1 MANVNTEALTKTQQ
15 RIIEAALD
23 LVSHVGYKS
32 TTTKMIAQKAE
43 VNETTIFK
51 NFQSKQVLI
60 DTAFKQHTKQIT
72 NEVDKFFS
80 QSFKDTTDLMQQSG
94 RFIADIFDRHRQIV
108 LSTIKEVGNE
118 QTKSIFNYR
127 QEYIQQ
133 LLCSKL
139 KEFSKE
145 HSLTDQQYETI
156 VFMFNSAIMSLLVDK
171 ARKECSEDD
180 EQEQTIH
187 LDDVIELILK
197 TVH

>member
-1 MANVNTEALTKTQQ
+1 MKNVNEEVVTNTQQ
-15 RIIEAALD
+15 RIIDAALD

-51 NFQSKQVLI
+51 NFQSKQVLM

-72 NEVDKFFS
+72 KEVDEFFS
-80 QSFKDTTDLMQQSG
+80 QSFNNTTDLMKQSG
-94 RFIADIFDRHRQIV
+94 RFIASIFDKHRQIV
-108 LSTIKEVGNE
+108 IGTIKEVGNE
-118 QTKSIFNYR
+118 QTKTIFTYK

-133 LLCSKL
+133 QLCNKL
-139 KEFSKE
+139 KGFSND

-156 VFMFNSAIMSLLVDK
+156 VFIFNSAIMSLLVDK
-171 ARKECSEDD
+171 ARKEYSDD
-180 EQEQTIH
+180 EQSMTIQ

-197 TVH
+197 TVN

>member
-1 MANVNTEALTKTQQ
+1 MAATSLSP
-15 RIIEAALD
+15 RPD
-23 LVSHVGYKS
+23 
-32 TTTKMIAQKAE
+32 
-43 VNETTIFK
+43 
-51 NFQSKQVLI
+51 
-60 DTAFKQHTKQIT
+60 
-72 NEVDKFFS
+72 
-80 QSFKDTTDLMQQSG
+80 
-94 RFIADIFDRHRQIV
+94 RQI
-108 LSTIKEVGNE
+108 K
-118 QTKSIFNYR
+118 
-127 QEYIQQ
+127 YIQQ

-139 KEFSKE
+139 KEFSKD